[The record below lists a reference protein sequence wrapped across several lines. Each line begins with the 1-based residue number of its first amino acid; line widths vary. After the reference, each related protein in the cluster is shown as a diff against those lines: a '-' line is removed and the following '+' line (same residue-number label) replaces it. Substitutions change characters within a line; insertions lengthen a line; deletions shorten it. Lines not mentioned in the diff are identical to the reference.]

1 MGDALVG
8 RDDVVATVRAL
19 LDGAAAGTG
28 GALVLHGPAGIGK
41 TAILDWAAQTP
52 DFLVLRGSAAQEE
65 YVLSFALIAQVLRP
79 LAATPVMERVLS
91 GAEEPFT
98 VGRDVLELVT
108 TVAEQRPVLIIAD
121 DLHWADT
128 ASAGVLAFL
137 GRRLGADRV
146 ALLCAYRDDES
157 AGGALGLPELL
168 LGPLA
173 DEAADLVVR
182 RHAPAL
188 PLAARR
194 RVLAEAEGNPLALAE
209 FAVAARSPE
218 ALARGSLALTERLEK
233 AFADRAAGLPENVRI
248 ALTVA
253 ALGEGGL
260 DEVVAATGLVTGALF
275 TSDDLEPAVGGRM
288 IDRPALLG
296 AVRFRHPLMRSAMRH
311 AINEGVRRAC
321 HRALAEVNRDDPH
334 RRAWHRAAAADRPD
348 EDIAA
353 ELETAGKALSAAAD
367 PAAAHRM
374 YLRAAELTPGHDDKQ
389 RRLAAALFAAF
400 DMGDHREVVRLCE
413 IVDKRPLDL
422 PSRLAI
428 ALQEEA
434 LVDRRWSGSLMLG
447 LAGEAGLMPP
457 GADLDQVVRALR
469 VLVIRL
475 YWGVGEDDRIRTTML
490 EVLDRLPSGPDSTGR
505 IIGECMLAP
514 VERAAS
520 VLRQVREA
528 QIAPTLLPSELWE
541 LGLAAQ
547 VCGDMALA
555 GRLLTRAVSGMR
567 KGSSIV
573 EFVNALSSLCLQ
585 SILEGDVRQASV
597 LADEIT
603 GLVPEAGLPLYD
615 PTARAMGAAAAGLRG
630 DADTAERLASEAEQ
644 VLVPFGA
651 IPVLAL
657 VRMCRGLTALGQNR
671 PDEAY
676 EELVTVF
683 TPTASGYHHAFRL
696 LLVQP
701 LAEAAILAG
710 RRDELAGQVVT
721 LTPIAERTG
730 SPILRIGL
738 NYARAALAD
747 DDALFRHAMID
758 PDLTVLDRAH
768 LELAFGRSMRLRRR
782 AVESRS
788 FLRSAQHTYEAL
800 GMAPWAENAR
810 SQLRAAGERVETPK
824 SEAADLLTPQELHIA
839 ALAARGLT
847 NREIAQRLYVSHRT
861 IGAHLYH
868 IYPKLGV
875 TSRNELASA
884 LGPLTGELAA

>member
-8 RDDVVATVRAL
+8 RDDTVATVRAL
-19 LDGAAAGTG
+19 LDGAAAGAG

-41 TAILDWAAQTP
+41 TAILDWAAQAG
-52 DFLVLRGSAAQEE
+52 DFQVLRGSAAQEE
-65 YVLSFALIAQVLRP
+65 YVLSYGLIAQLLRP
-79 LAATPVMERVLS
+79 VLVLE

-98 VGRDVLELVT
+98 VGRDALELVT
-108 TVAEQRPVLIIAD
+108 TMAEQRPVLIIAD

-128 ASAGVLAFL
+128 ASASVLAFL

-157 AGGALGLPELL
+157 ADGAGAGLPELA
-168 LGPLA
+168 LGPLG

-233 AFADRAAGLPENVRI
+233 TFADRAAGLPESTRI

-260 DEVVAATGLVTGALF
+260 DEVVAATGLVVGDARF
-275 TSDDLEPAVGGRM
+275 ASDDLEPAVEGRM

-311 AINEGVRRAC
+311 GVPEAVRRAC
-321 HRALAEVNRDDPH
+321 HRALAEVNRDDPG
-334 RRAWHRAAAADRPD
+334 RRAWHRAAAADRAD
-348 EDIAA
+348 EPIAA
-353 ELETAGKALSAAAD
+353 ELETAGNQLSAGAN
-367 PAAAHRM
+367 PAAAYRM
-374 YLRAAELTPGHDDKQ
+374 YLRAAELTPGHDARQ
-389 RRLAAALFAAF
+389 RRLAAALFTAF
-400 DMGDHREVVRLCE
+400 DMGDHREVVRLCG
-413 IVDKRPLDL
+413 IVDPRPLDL

-428 ALQEEA
+428 ALQQEA
-434 LVDRRWSGSLMLG
+434 LVDRRWSGSLL
-447 LAGEAGLMPP
+447 LNRFADEAGLLPP
-457 GADLDQVVRALR
+457 GSEVEQVVRALR

-475 YWGVGEDDRIRTTML
+475 YWGVGEGDPVRTAML
-490 EVLDRLPSGPDSTGR
+490 GVLDRLPGGPSSTGR
-505 IIGECMLAP
+505 IISECMLAP
-514 VERAAS
+514 VDRAAS
-520 VLRQVREA
+520 VLRQVRETHVSPA
-528 QIAPTLLPSELWE
+528 LRPSELWE

-567 KGSSIV
+567 QGSSIV

-603 GLVPEAGLPLYD
+603 ALVPEAGLPLYD

-630 DADTAERLASEAEQ
+630 DADTAERLASQAEQ

-671 PDEAY
+671 PGEAY

-696 LLVQP
+696 LLTQP

-710 RRDELAGQVVT
+710 RRDELAEQIAV
-721 LTPIAERTG
+721 LEPIAERTG

-738 NYARAALAD
+738 NYARAVLAD
-747 DDALFRHAMID
+747 DDELFRHAMSD

-800 GMAPWAENAR
+800 GMAPWAESAR
-810 SQLRAAGERVETPK
+810 AQLRAAGERVETPT

-839 ALAARGLT
+839 ALAAQGLT

-875 TSRNELASA
+875 TSRNELAAA
-884 LGPLTGELAA
+884 LGPLSGELAA